1 MFPYINR
8 NSRLEKLYKSIIL
21 ENLPNQRE
29 NTYNGVL
36 FLVFVVFLFFSIF
49 ILLLA

>member
-1 MFPYINR
+1 MFPYINS

-36 FLVFVVFLFFSIF
+36 FLVFLFFSIF